1 MLLVVAV
8 NALMFHAL
16 PRLSR
21 PDILFSVTVPG
32 AFASSGEAAAVVRRY
47 RTVVWLS
54 TLVLVSVMMASP
66 ARDGRAAVVGMHIAA
81 IFGAWAWAN
90 RRVRPHAA
98 PEPAVRVATLAPRD
112 THLPGGA
119 LFAAGPLVILAA
131 AALFLWLNWEL
142 ISTHGSTP
150 SASRRNAA
158 AIVRDGTPA
167 ARSSAVTSLSRR
179 SRRSA

>member
-90 RRVRPHAA
+90 RRVR
-98 PEPAVRVATLAPRD
+98 RTPR
-112 THLPGGA
+112 
-119 LFAAGPLVILAA
+119 
-131 AALFLWLNWEL
+131 
-142 ISTHGSTP
+142 
-150 SASRRNAA
+150 
-158 AIVRDGTPA
+158 
-167 ARSSAVTSLSRR
+167 RSQRFVWQR
-179 SRRSA
+179 SRRATPIFPAEPCSRQGHWSFWPLLPCSCG